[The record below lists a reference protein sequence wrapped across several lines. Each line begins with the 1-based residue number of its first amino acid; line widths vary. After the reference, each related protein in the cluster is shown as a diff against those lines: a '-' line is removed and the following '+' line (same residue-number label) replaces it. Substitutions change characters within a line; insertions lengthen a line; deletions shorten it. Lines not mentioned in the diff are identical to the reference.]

1 MKKDESKK
9 DVSIDFQPLE
19 LMGYFWLVFGAI
31 VLISTV
37 FVGESSLVP
46 KIRGVL
52 TNILAGLVLFL
63 TGLFAV
69 LRGRSNKKK
78 QIKAK

>member
-9 DVSIDFQPLE
+9 DGSFDFQPLE
-19 LMGYFWLVFGAI
+19 LMGYFWLVFGVI
-31 VLISTV
+31 VLLATV

-46 KIRGVL
+46 KARGVM

-63 TGLFAV
+63 TGLFSV
-69 LRGRSNKKK
+69 IRGRSNKKK
-78 QIKAK
+78 QIETK